1 VEDIA
6 DNQDPLALG
15 FGKFFP
21 EREGVQQRLGRVGV
35 RAVAGKILRDEVR
48 HLAFQREFLAARLA
62 RLTPAAQRLWS
73 WQFAVVHALTAAAVA
88 WDHRRC
94 LRALGVEPVE
104 FRRRAAA
111 ARAAFARRLERDLAT
126 AELQAC
132 VS

>member
-1 VEDIA
+1 VLGLLD
-6 DNQDPLALG
+6 AL
-15 FGKFFP
+15 K
-21 EREGVQQRLGRVGV
+21 
-35 RAVAGKILRDEVR
+35 RARPSVEVR
-48 HLAFQREFLAARLA
+48 FMDTVCRPTSSARRRWRNWRHSARRSCCSWLRLA

-73 WQFAVVHALTAAAVA
+73 WQFAVVHPLTAAAVA

-104 FRRRAAA
+104 FRRRAA
-111 ARAAFARRLERDLAT
+111 FARRLERDLAT